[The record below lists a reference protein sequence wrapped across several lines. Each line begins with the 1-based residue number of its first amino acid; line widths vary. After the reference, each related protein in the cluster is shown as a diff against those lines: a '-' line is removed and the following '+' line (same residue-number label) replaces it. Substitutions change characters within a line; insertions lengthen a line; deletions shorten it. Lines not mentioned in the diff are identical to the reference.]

1 LNFSDSEIAER
12 FPQPS
17 HALSNIIARPDD
29 QRLLKDLFQEID
41 FVIGRFR
48 RQMDEEAREI
58 LIKWLARRLLKQ
70 FHIDVTIYM
79 IKGPYKFINKEQHAK
94 NVRDRGNEEKMT
106 DSDHEWHPSES
117 EV

>member
-1 LNFSDSEIAER
+1 
-12 FPQPS
+12 
-17 HALSNIIARPDD
+17 
-29 QRLLKDLFQEID
+29 
-41 FVIGRFR
+41 
-48 RQMDEEAREI
+48 MDEEVREI
-58 LIKWLARRLLKQ
+58 LIKWLARILLKQ

-106 DSDHEWHPSES
+106 DLDHEWHPSES